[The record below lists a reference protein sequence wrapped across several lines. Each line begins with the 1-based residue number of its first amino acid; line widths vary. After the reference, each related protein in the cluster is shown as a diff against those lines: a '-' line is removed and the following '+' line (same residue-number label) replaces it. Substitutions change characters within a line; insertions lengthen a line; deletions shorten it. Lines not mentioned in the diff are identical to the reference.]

1 MSLSPIQT
9 RRWTRQEYE
18 RMGES
23 GLISPDERVALLDG
37 DIIPMTPQHSI
48 HSVAIGL
55 AGAALQRIFGI
66 NHWVR
71 IQLPLIIDPA
81 SEPEPDLAV
90 VFSAPREYVDEH
102 PRTALLVIEISDIS
116 LDKDRN
122 RKLPLYAQAGIPKY
136 WIVNLVDQCLEVYRD
151 PVSSQNE
158 QPAQY
163 RTFITLGAKDNVSPS
178 AQPEHTIAVSDL
190 LP

>member
-1 MSLSPIQT
+1 MDPPRIRTHGRERHYQPRRT
-9 RRWTRQEYE
+9 RR
-18 RMGES
+18 
-23 GLISPDERVALLDG
+23 
-37 DIIPMTPQHSI
+37 TPRRRHHPYDPTTQHTFSRYW
-48 HSVAIGL
+48 IGRSHPSTNFWDKSL
-55 AGAALQRIFGI
+55 GTDSA
-66 NHWVR
+66 
-71 IQLPLIIDPA
+71 PLIIDPA

-90 VFSAPREYVDEH
+90 VFGAPREYVNEH
-102 PRTALLVIEISDIS
+102 PRTALLVIEISDTS

-122 RKLPLYAQAGIPKY
+122 RKLPLYAQAGIPEY

-163 RTFITLGAKDNVSPS
+163 RTSITLGAKDNVSPS